1 MASTSLSDERLSE
14 IAELAEMVADGHCPQ
29 ERVEPEKI
37 ARANELTFN
46 YGRYQNYFDG
56 LLEHKSGR
64 FHIYCNL
71 DRVEDP
77 ESGRAHFT
85 MAHELGHYFIDE
97 HRNALMAGA
106 APSHPSFCEH
116 ESKLFVE
123 MEADHFASN
132 LLMPEGRFRK
142 ACERKRVGLGSIL
155 ELTKLFG
162 TSITSTALRYT
173 KLDIVPC
180 AIFKWSNN
188 GKLQW
193 RWMSTDTFR
202 ARFGSTVQLAT
213 ELPSDSPTAKAMRGE
228 SPPSGS
234 YFEAGT
240 TVSAWFRKVWDN
252 SYRNDIMVEQSI
264 ALGRFGTLSFLYP
277 DGGNYTFSADRRH
290 G

>member
-1 MASTSLSDERLSE
+1 MVSANLKEERLSE
-14 IAELAEMVADGHCPQ
+14 IAELAEIVANEHCPQ
-29 ERVEPEKI
+29 GKVEPEKI
-37 ARANELTFN
+37 ARENDLTFN
-46 YGRYQNYFDG
+46 YGRYQDYFDG

-71 DRVEDP
+71 DRVEDAI
-77 ESGRAHFT
+77 SGRARFT

-116 ESKLFVE
+116 ESKLLVE

-142 ACERKRVGLGSIL
+142 TCERKRVGMDSIL
-155 ELTKLFG
+155 ELAKLFG

-180 AIFKWSNN
+180 AVFKWSK
-188 GKLQW
+188 GRLQW
-193 RWMSTDTFR
+193 RWMSTETFR
-202 ARFGSTVQLAT
+202 QRFGSTVQVAT
-213 ELPSDSPTAKAMRGE
+213 EIPSDSPTAKAMRGE
-228 SPPSGS
+228 IPPNGR

-240 TVSAWFRKVWDN
+240 TVSAWFRQVWDS
-252 SYRNDIMVEQSI
+252 SYRNEIMMEQSI
-264 ALGRFGTLSFLYP
+264 SLGRFGTLSFLYP
-277 DGGNYTFSADRRH
+277 DGGNYTFS
-290 G
+290 